1 MIMIRVLIGSKG
13 TGKTK
18 TLISWVEQADKSEHG
33 HVVCIAKDDRYNF
46 SVPHSVRLIDT
57 KEFDLHTPELMCGF
71 LCGVISMNFDVTHI
85 FIDSL
90 SSIMKCSIAEVDAV
104 IPYLESLSEEFNIS
118 FTLLLSGDAS
128 EAGEATAK
136 YIIEHE

>member
-1 MIMIRVLIGSKG
+1 MIRVLIGPKG

-18 TLISWVEQADKSEHG
+18 TLISWVEQAEQSEHG

-57 KEFDLHTPELMCGF
+57 KEFKLDKAEMMYGF

-90 SSIMKCSIAEVDAV
+90 SSIMKCSIAEIDDV
-104 IPYLESLSEEFNIS
+104 IPYLETLSEEFNIS
-118 FTLLLSGDAS
+118 FTLLLSGEKD
-128 EAGEATAK
+128 EAGDVVKK
-136 YIIEHE
+136 YIIEN

>member
-1 MIMIRVLIGSKG
+1 MIRVLIGPKG

-18 TLISWVEQADKSEHG
+18 TLISWVEQADQSEHG

-57 KEFDLHTPELMCGF
+57 KEFKLDKPEMMYGF

-90 SSIMKCSIAEVDAV
+90 SSIMKGSIADVDAV

-118 FTLLLSGDAS
+118 FTLLLSGAAD
-128 EAGEATAK
+128 EAGEAVKK
-136 YIIEHE
+136 YIIEHD

>member
-1 MIMIRVLIGSKG
+1 MIRVLIGPKG

-18 TLISWVEQADKSEHG
+18 TLISWVEQADQSEHG

-57 KEFDLHTPELMCGF
+57 KEFNLSTAEMMYGF

-90 SSIMKCSIAEVDAV
+90 SSIMKCSIADMDAV
-104 IPYLESLSEEFNIS
+104 VPYLETLSEEFNIS
-118 FTLLLSGDAS
+118 FTLLLSGEEN
-128 EAGEATAK
+128 EAGDALKK
-136 YIIEHE
+136 YIIK

>member
-1 MIMIRVLIGSKG
+1 MIKVLIGPKG

-18 TLISWVEQADKSEHG
+18 TLISWVEQADQSEHG

-57 KEFDLHTPELMCGF
+57 KAFTMTTPEMLYGF
-71 LCGVISMNFDVTHI
+71 LCGVISMNFDVTHV

-90 SSIMKCSIAEVDAV
+90 STIMKSSIADVDSV
-104 IPYLESLSEEFNIS
+104 IPYLETLSEEFNIS

-128 EAGEATAK
+128 EAGEAVKK
-136 YIIEHE
+136 YIIEN

>member
-1 MIMIRVLIGSKG
+1 MIRVLIGPKG

-57 KEFDLHTPELMCGF
+57 KEFDLHDPEMMYGF

-90 SSIMKCSIAEVDAV
+90 STIMKCSIADIDNV

-118 FTLLLSGDAS
+118 FTLLLSGAEG
-128 EAGEATAK
+128 EAGEKLKK
-136 YIIEHE
+136 YIIEG

>member
-1 MIMIRVLIGSKG
+1 MIRVLIGPKG

-18 TLISWVEQADKSEHG
+18 TLISWVEQADQSEHG

-57 KEFDLHTPELMCGF
+57 KEFNLNNPEVMYGF

-90 SSIMKCSIAEVDAV
+90 SSVMKCSIAEIDNV
-104 IPYLESLSEEFNIS
+104 IPYLETLSEEFNIS
-118 FTLLLSGDAS
+118 FTLLLSGEAE
-128 EAGEATAK
+128 EAGEVVK
-136 YIIEHE
+136 NYIIQ

>member
-1 MIMIRVLIGSKG
+1 MIRVLIGPKG

-18 TLISWVEQADKSEHG
+18 TLISWVEQADQSEHG

-57 KEFDLHTPELMCGF
+57 KEFNLNTAEIMYGF

-90 SSIMKCSIAEVDAV
+90 SSVMKCSIADIDAV
-104 IPYLESLSEEFNIS
+104 IPYLETLSEEFNIS
-118 FTLLLSGDAS
+118 FTLLLSGEAT
-128 EAGEATAK
+128 EAGDAVKK
-136 YIIEHE
+136 YIID